1 VVHVERGIEY
11 PMAVRFP
18 MVLCSLKVVNTLDSC
33 AVRLKSSTL
42 AHGARYLNLRFPI
55 RLARLNSRPHDML
68 ASFSKQ

>member
-1 VVHVERGIEY
+1 MEL
-11 PMAVRFP
+11 RFP
-18 MVLCSLKVVNTLDSC
+18 MVLCSSKIVNTLDSC

-55 RLARLNSRPHDML
+55 WLARLNSRPNDML